1 MARPT
6 KEYQA
11 FTSLLDKLL
20 TVSKDELDR
29 RMVAYRDEAS
39 KRTRPGPKPKKRKRK
54 AVKPSASRASRE

>member
-11 FTSLLDKLL
+11 FTSLVDKLL

-29 RMVAYRDEAS
+29 RMVAYKDEAS
-39 KRTRPGPKPKKRKRK
+39 KRTRPGPKPKNKKRK